1 MGSEGVRKNEYLK
14 NLSTVPM
21 FRALSKK
28 DLGLVARL
36 AEDYTVEA
44 GQVLVQEGKRES
56 QFYLIVNGQ
65 AKVTRGKKTVATLGP
80 GEYFGELALLDP
92 GPRNATVTAVSDM
105 EVLELGSREFGGLL
119 EEVPGIARKLLA
131 GLARRLHA
139 ADATVR

>member
-1 MGSEGVRKNEYLK
+1 VRKNDYLK
-14 NLSTVPM
+14 HLSDVPM

-36 AEDYTVEA
+36 AEDFTVDA
-44 GQVLVQEGKRES
+44 GQVLVHEGKRES
-56 QFYLIVNGQ
+56 QFYLIVSGQ
-65 AKVTRGKKTVATLGP
+65 AKVTRGRKTVATLGP

-105 EVLELGSREFGGLL
+105 EVLELGAREFGGLL

>member
-1 MGSEGVRKNEYLK
+1 LRRDEYLK
-14 NLSTVPM
+14 HLAEVPM

-28 DLGLVARL
+28 ELALVAKL
-36 AEDYTVEA
+36 GENFTVDPGYE
-44 GQVLVQEGKRES
+44 LVKEGKRES
-56 QFYLIVNGQ
+56 QFYLIVDGQ
-65 AKVTRGKKTVATLGP
+65 ARVTRGNRTVATLGP

-92 GPRNATVTAVSDM
+92 GPRNATVTAVTEL

-119 EEVPGIARKLLA
+119 EEVPSIARKLLA

>member
-1 MGSEGVRKNEYLK
+1 VRKNDYLK
-14 NLSTVPM
+14 HLSDVPM

-36 AEDYTVEA
+36 AEDFTVNE
-44 GQVLVQEGKRES
+44 GHVLVHEGKRES
-56 QFYLIVNGQ
+56 QFYLIVSGQ
-65 AKVTRGKKTVATLGP
+65 AKVTRGRKTVATLGP

-105 EVLELGSREFGGLL
+105 EVLELGAREFGGLL

>member
-1 MGSEGVRKNEYLK
+1 MGSGVKKNDYQKHLAE
-14 NLSTVPM
+14 VPM

-36 AEDYTVEA
+36 AENYTVES
-44 GQVLVQEGKRES
+44 GHVLVHEGARES
-56 QFYLIVNGQ
+56 QFYLIVDGQ
-65 AKVTRGKKTVATLGP
+65 AKVTRGRKTVATLGP

-119 EEVPGIARKLLA
+119 EEVPTIGRKLLA

-139 ADATVR
+139 ADASVR